1 MKPSIAVLRMEGHII
16 ALYIDDFISVGY
28 KFDECKNIDACITL
42 FQYLGFKFIL
52 QSLFLN

>member
-16 ALYIDDFISVGY
+16 AIYIDDFINVGY
-28 KFDECKNIDACITL
+28 TFDECKNIDACITL